1 MLKDYLSK
9 VGKTTYALSKETGI
23 AYSTLNDFVNGKVP
37 VDQCKAGMIRKLAKA
52 LSVSMDDLYSMSENE
67 ETEIETEYGVPVR
80 VGVRHKT
87 FFAEFTYAG
96 KPSSIELCKV
106 SEAAS
111 YYIHEIARWR
121 AEEYIAEHK
130 VDDDCL
136 AMRRITDDAP
146 VDPATGGGAAPQSND
161 AYGTGRTGAGQ
172 SNAASGA
179 AHYDAPVD
187 PAHELQEER

>member
-52 LSVSMDDLYSMSENE
+52 LSVSMDDVYSMSENE
-67 ETEIETEYGVPVR
+67 EGDIETEYGVPVH

-96 KPSSIELCKV
+96 KPASIELCKV

-121 AEEYIAEHK
+121 AEEYITEHK
-130 VDDDCL
+130 VEDDCL
-136 AMRRITDDAP
+136 AARRITEDFAVESVEPDDE
-146 VDPATGGGAAPQSND
+146 TGAAPAGSSESAD
-161 AYGTGRTGAGQ
+161 AAVPGETT
-172 SNAASGA
+172 
-179 AHYDAPVD
+179 
-187 PAHELQEER
+187 ELEWSSLSDMQEEY